1 MDKNQKAF
9 LVIGGVSI
17 SGGVI
22 LMVLLVFGVITAGR
36 STMPKFD
43 LDYIEG
49 PVGNSWLEDSALALK
64 VSMTQYEFTDIGI
77 AKIARPKNAKP
88 GDLEFHVG
96 LFGETW
102 KPRRI
107 DR

>member
-1 MDKNQKAF
+1 MDKNKKAF

-17 SGGVI
+17 SGGMI
-22 LMVLLVFGVITAGR
+22 LMLLLIVGIIAIGR
-36 STMPKFD
+36 SKMPAFD
-43 LDYIEG
+43 LDHIEG
-49 PVGNSWLEDSALALK
+49 PAGNSWLENSALAIK
-64 VSMTQYEFTDIGI
+64 VSMTDYEFTDIGI